1 MNFWFFLYWFEVY
14 SLYSSRT
21 LDKFCEVLF
30 NRVIFQTHRLIF
42 VTLGTRLWWSLELQP
57 CYFSNSPAHL
67 CHFRH
72 QIITKS
78 WTSIGLFL
86 NRTKSFVTNRW
97 FSRVLAHTYRRQWT
111 KFARS
116 LLPTTNMCGR
126 PIRNRT
132 PCEPALRA
140 TSRTRM
146 NTRDNCILK
155 SFLCQKYQDRPSS
168 LHIRRCRP
176 KGPEEFSW
184 TKSLHGILYG
194 RL

>member
-30 NRVIFQTHRLIF
+30 NRVISQTHRLIF

-57 CYFSNSPAHL
+57 CYFSNSPAHI

-72 QIITKS
+72 QNITKS
-78 WTSIGLFL
+78 WTSTGLFL

-126 PIRNRT
+126 PIRNRDPMWT
-132 PCEPALRA
+132 GLEGHFMHENEHPWQLH
-140 TSRTRM
+140 SK
-146 NTRDNCILK
+146 IFSLSK
-155 SFLCQKYQDRPSS
+155 ISRPSKLTS
-168 LHIRRCRP
+168 H
-176 KGPEEFSW
+176 
-184 TKSLHGILYG
+184 
-194 RL
+194 